1 MEKIRKEQGL
11 TWLRMINMIKNNTME
26 NKIRRSI
33 SFVAPTIIPL
43 LFIILWELFARKV
56 GNNAILPQVTTVA
69 KHFININADVIG
81 IGSIPKN
88 ILYSLV
94 RVFIGYILAIIAGL
108 PLGLLMGYSRR
119 VKGALNLFISLF
131 QPVPA
136 IAWRP
141 LVLGW
146 FGVMSV
152 ATIFDLDYGPTYAI
166 MDNFKLSMI
175 FLIFLSAFFPIWGN
189 TMFGVSNV
197 QQVLVES
204 ALVLGASKKDIFFH
218 VLLPGA
224 GPNIVNGLKSGL
236 TAAWSCLVAAEMLPG
251 SMSGLGYL
259 ISHAYELARM
269 DLIVAGIICIGVI
282 GALFDGIYSRISDKY
297 FSWQRLVR

>member
-1 MEKIRKEQGL
+1 MGISSNTLINMEKIRKEQGL

-56 GNNAILPQVTTVA
+56 GNNSILPQVTTVA

-152 ATIFDLDYGPTYAI
+152 ATIFDLDYGPIYAI

-175 FLIFLSAFFPIWGN
+175 FLIFLSAFFPI
-189 TMFGVSNV
+189 
-197 QQVLVES
+197 
-204 ALVLGASKKDIFFH
+204 
-218 VLLPGA
+218 
-224 GPNIVNGLKSGL
+224 
-236 TAAWSCLVAAEMLPG
+236 
-251 SMSGLGYL
+251 
-259 ISHAYELARM
+259 
-269 DLIVAGIICIGVI
+269 
-282 GALFDGIYSRISDKY
+282 
-297 FSWQRLVR
+297 

>member
-1 MEKIRKEQGL
+1 
-11 TWLRMINMIKNNTME
+11 MIKN
-26 NKIRRSI
+26 KAKRVI
-33 SFVAPTIIPL
+33 SFISPVIIPV
-43 LFIILWELFARKV
+43 LFIMFWEIFAKKI
-56 GNNAILPQVTTVA
+56 GNNAVLPQVTTVA
-69 KHFININADVIG
+69 KHFININEDVIG

-94 RVFIGYILAIIAGL
+94 RVFIGYVLAIIAGL

-146 FGVMSV
+146 FGVMSI
-152 ATIFDLDYGPTYAI
+152 ATVFNLDYGPTYAI

-197 QQVLVES
+197 QEVLVES
-204 ALVLGASKKDIFFH
+204 AQVLGASKRDIFFH

-236 TAAWSCLVAAEMLPG
+236 TASWSCLVAAEMLPG

-259 ISHAYELARM
+259 ISHAYELTRM

-282 GALFDGIYSRISDKY
+282 GALFDWIFSRISSKY

>member
-1 MEKIRKEQGL
+1 
-11 TWLRMINMIKNNTME
+11 MIE
-26 NKIRRSI
+26 NRIRRII
-33 SFVAPTIIPL
+33 SFVSPTLIPI
-43 LFIILWELFARKV
+43 LFMIFWELFARKV
-56 GNNAILPQVTTVA
+56 GNNAVIPQVTTVA
-69 KHFININADVIG
+69 KHFININEDVIG

-94 RVFIGYILAIIAGL
+94 RVFIGYALAIIAGL

-119 VKGALNLFISLF
+119 VKGAFNLFISLF

-146 FGVMSV
+146 FGVTSI
-152 ATIFDLDYGPTYAI
+152 ATLFNLDYGPAYAI

-197 QQVLVES
+197 QEVLVES
-204 ALVLGASKKDIFFH
+204 AQVLGASKKDIFFH
-218 VLLPGA
+218 ILLPGA
-224 GPNIVNGLKSGL
+224 GPNIINGLKSGL
-236 TAAWSCLVAAEMLPG
+236 TASWSCLVAAEMLPG

-259 ISHAYELARM
+259 ISHAYELTRM

-282 GALFDGIYSRISDKY
+282 GALFDGIYSYISNKY

>member
-1 MEKIRKEQGL
+1 
-11 TWLRMINMIKNNTME
+11 ME
-26 NKIRRSI
+26 NKIKKVVSFI
-33 SFVAPTIIPL
+33 SPIIIPI
-43 LFIILWELFARKV
+43 LFIIFWELFARRV
-56 GNNAILPQVTTVA
+56 GNNAVLPQITTVA
-69 KHFININADVIG
+69 KHFLNINEDIIG
-81 IGSIPKN
+81 IGTIPKN

-94 RVFIGYILAIIAGL
+94 RVFIGYVLAIVAGL
-108 PLGLLMGYSRR
+108 PLGLLMGYSKRT
-119 VKGALNLFISLF
+119 KGALNLFISIF

-152 ATIFDLDYGPTYAI
+152 ATIFQMDYGQAYAI

-175 FLIFLSAFFPIWGN
+175 FLIFLGAFFPIWGN

-197 QQVLVES
+197 REVLVES
-204 ALVLGASKKDIFFH
+204 AQVLGASKKDIFFH

-224 GPNIVNGLKSGL
+224 GPNVVNGLKSGL
-236 TAAWSCLVAAEMLPG
+236 TTAWSCLVAAEMLPG

-259 ISHAYELARM
+259 ISHAYELTRM
-269 DLIVAGIICIGVI
+269 DLVIVGIICIGVI
-282 GALFDGIYSRISDKY
+282 GALFDGIFSQISNKY

>member
-1 MEKIRKEQGL
+1 MDKNIKK
-11 TWLRMINMIKNNTME
+11 LRAFIVPMI
-26 NKIRRSI
+26 
-33 SFVAPTIIPL
+33 APII
-43 LFIILWELFARKV
+43 FIIFWEMIAIRV
-56 GNNAILPQVTTVA
+56 DNNAVLPQVTTVA
-69 KHFININADVIG
+69 QHFININESVIG
-81 IGSIPKN
+81 IGTIPMN

-94 RVFIGYILAIIAGL
+94 RVFIGYVLAIIIGL
-108 PLGLLMGYSRR
+108 PLGLLMGYSN
-119 VKGALNLFISLF
+119 GAKQSFNLLISIF

-146 FGVMSV
+146 FGVSSL
-152 ATIFDLDYGPTYAI
+152 ATLMKLDYGQTYAI
-166 MDNFKLSMI
+166 MDNFKMSMV
-175 FLIFLSAFFPIWGN
+175 FLIFLGAFFPIWGN
-189 TMFGVSNV
+189 TMFGVSSV
-197 QQVLVES
+197 REVLVES
-204 ALVLGASKKDIFFH
+204 AQVLGASEKDIFLH

-224 GPNIVNGLKSGL
+224 GPNVVNGLKSGL

-269 DLIVAGIICIGVI
+269 DLVIVGIICIGLI
-282 GALFDGIYSRISDKY
+282 GALFDLIFGQISNKY